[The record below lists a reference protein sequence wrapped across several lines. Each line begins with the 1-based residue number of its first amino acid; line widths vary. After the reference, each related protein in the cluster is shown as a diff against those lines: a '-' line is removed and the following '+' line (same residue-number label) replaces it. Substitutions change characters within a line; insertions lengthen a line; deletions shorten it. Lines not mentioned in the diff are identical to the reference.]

1 MRPIALL
8 TDFGLADH
16 YVGVLHAVLER
27 EAPGAPRIDL
37 GHDVP
42 PGDIWAAS
50 FMLRC
55 AWPHLP
61 DDCVVMAVVDPG
73 VGSSRRALA
82 LGAGGRCVVAPDN
95 GIAAA
100 VGSAASAA
108 ALDWRAMGLAEPS
121 ATFHG
126 RDLFAPAAARLAGGA
141 APADLG
147 PGIDPAAIAPCLLP
161 EPAPTADGVEGTI
174 LHVDRFGNLITNL
187 GAANFADVA
196 SAVVRGRTVPR
207 VRTYAEGRPDEVVL
221 LEGSAG
227 YFELAVNCGSAAEST
242 GLERGDR
249 ITITRRQGGASS
261 ERWNVRTLAT

>member
-16 YVGVLHAVLER
+16 YVGVLHAVLQR
-27 EAPGAPRIDL
+27 EAPGAARIDL

-82 LGAGGRCVVAPDN
+82 LGAGGRSVVAPDN

-100 VGSAASAA
+100 IGSAASAA
-108 ALDWRAMGLAEPS
+108 TLDWRVMGLAEPS

-126 RDLFAPAAARLAGGA
+126 RDLFAPAAARLARGA
-141 APADLG
+141 QPTDLG
-147 PGIDPAAIAPCLLP
+147 PGIEPAALAPCLLP
-161 EPAPTADGVEGTI
+161 EPEPTADGAEGTI
-174 LHVDRFGNLITNL
+174 LHVDRFGNLITNVL
-187 GAANFADVA
+187 AADHAAAA
-196 SAVVRGRTVPR
+196 SAVVRGRAVPR

-227 YFELAVNCGSAAEST
+227 CFELAVNCGSAAEAT

-249 ITITRRQGGASS
+249 VTITLAGDGGH
-261 ERWNVRTLAT
+261 R

>member
-27 EAPGAPRIDL
+27 DAPGAARIDL
-37 GHDVP
+37 GHEVP
-42 PGDIWAAS
+42 PGDVWAAS

-61 DDCVVMAVVDPG
+61 DDCVVIVVVDPG

-82 LGAGGRCVVAPDN
+82 LEAGGRSVVAPDN

-100 VGSAASAA
+100 IGSAASAA
-108 ALDWRAMGLAEPS
+108 TLDWRVMGVAEPS

-126 RDLFAPAAARLAGGA
+126 RDLFAPAAARLARGQGVA
-141 APADLG
+141 ELG
-147 PGIDPAAIAPCLLP
+147 DVIDVATLVPCPLP
-161 EPAPTADGVEGTI
+161 EPTATASGVEGTI
-174 LHVDRFGNLITNL
+174 LHADRFGNLITNVQAE
-187 GAANFADVA
+187 GRADVTG
-196 SAVVRGRTVPR
+196 AVAGGRTLRR
-207 VRTYAEGRPDEVVL
+207 VRTYSEALPDEVVL

-227 YFELAVNCGSAAEST
+227 NFELAVNCGSAAEST

-249 ITITRRQGGASS
+249 VTITRRQGDRSL
-261 ERWNVRTLAT
+261 ER

>member
-27 EAPGAPRIDL
+27 DAPGAARINL
-37 GHDVP
+37 GHEVP
-42 PGDIWAAS
+42 PGDIWVAS

-55 AWPHLP
+55 VWPHLP

-82 LGAGGRCVVAPDN
+82 VGVGGRLVVAPDN

-108 ALDWRAMGLAEPS
+108 ALDWRVMGVAEPS

-141 APADLG
+141 KPTDLG
-147 PGIDPAAIAPCLLP
+147 PEIDPAAIAPCLLP
-161 EPAPTADGVEGTI
+161 EPATIADGVEGTI
-174 LHVDRFGNLITNL
+174 LHVDRFGNLITNVS
-187 GAANFADVA
+187 AADHADTD
-196 SAVVRGRTVPR
+196 SAVVRGRAARR
-207 VRTYAEGRPDEVVL
+207 VRTYAEARPDEVVL
-221 LEGSAG
+221 LAGSAG
-227 YFELAVNCGSAAEST
+227 YFELAVNCGSAAEAT

-249 ITITRRQGGASS
+249 ITITRRQDGKSL
-261 ERWNVRTLAT
+261 ER